1 MVSVPTGQ
9 GPIDAVLETP
19 DGTGPWP
26 GVVVVHDALGIGR
39 DIRDITARVAAH
51 GYLTLTPDLY
61 TRGGRTRGGRTR
73 CVVGTFRD
81 LIRRRGRAVDDL
93 LSARDL
99 LVARPDCTGRVGVIG
114 FCMGG
119 GFALVLAPEGF
130 DAAAPFYGP
139 LPRDIEEAL
148 GGSCPFVGS
157 YGARDPM
164 LRGAGRKLDS
174 ALTRLGVARRADLSR
189 RRAQFRQPPRD
200 RPLHRTTAARHGD
213 GLRRRD
219 LAGRLASGVRVLRF
233 TPVRRG
239 RGVGPG
245 PAHS

>member
-1 MVSVPTGQ
+1 MSMVSVPTGQ

-61 TRGGRTRGGRTR
+61 TRGGRTR

-148 GGSCPFVGS
+148 GGSCPIVGS

-164 LRGAGRKLDS
+164 LRGAGHKLDS
-174 ALTRLGVARRADLSR
+174 ALTRLGVEHDVQTYPGVGHSFAN
-189 RRAQFRQPPRD
+189 
-200 RPLHRTTAARHGD
+200 
-213 GLRRRD
+213 
-219 LAGRLASGVRVLRF
+219 RLATGRYTGQLLRVTGMGYDDATSQDAWRRVFGFFGSHLSG
-233 TPVRRG
+233 G
-239 RGVGPG
+239 AEG
-245 PAHS
+245 

>member
-61 TRGGRTRGGRTR
+61 TRGGRTR

-99 LVARPDCTGRVGVIG
+99 LVARPDCTGRVGVI
-114 FCMGG
+114 
-119 GFALVLAPEGF
+119 
-130 DAAAPFYGP
+130 DA
-139 LPRDIEEAL
+139 RRISEEHL
-148 GGSCPFVGS
+148 GGYFPNT
-157 YGARDPM
+157 PM
-164 LRGAGRKLDS
+164 LSAIVQVSRVLEPGRFI
-174 ALTRLGVARRADLSR
+174 ADMEAS
-189 RRAQFRQPPRD
+189 FRHKFATKPQVIQGNMNC
-200 RPLHRTTAARHGD
+200 LIQSMKEV
-213 GLRRRD
+213 
-219 LAGRLASGVRVLRF
+219 RLA
-233 TPVRRG
+233 
-239 RGVGPG
+239 
-245 PAHS
+245 

>member
-1 MVSVPTGQ
+1 M
-9 GPIDAVLETP
+9 
-19 DGTGPWP
+19 
-26 GVVVVHDALGIGR
+26 
-39 DIRDITARVAAH
+39 
-51 GYLTLTPDLY
+51 
-61 TRGGRTRGGRTR
+61 
-73 CVVGTFRD
+73 VGTFRD

-148 GGSCPFVGS
+148 GGSCPIVGS

-174 ALTRLGVARRADLSR
+174 ALTRLGVEHDVQTYPGVGHSFANRLATGRYN
-189 RRAQFRQPPRD
+189 
-200 RPLHRTTAARHGD
+200 RTTAARHGD